1 MQSGLLAGIQLVEAF
16 HQIVNR
22 FHLFEERLQFI
33 QRQRGRAVA
42 FRVVRIRMR
51 FNKQTGDTYR
61 HTGAGQLAHLRT
73 TTAGGCA
80 KRVAALQRV
89 GDVENDRRVVEAFF
103 ITPKPSI
110 STTSCRN
117 RS

>member
-89 GDVENDRRVVEAFF
+89 GDVENDRRVVGAFF

-110 STTSCRN
+110 S
-117 RS
+117 

>member
-42 FRVVRIRMR
+42 FR
-51 FNKQTGDTYR
+51 
-61 HTGAGQLAHLRT
+61 AGPDPD
-73 TTAGGCA
+73 
-80 KRVAALQRV
+80 ALQ
-89 GDVENDRRVVEAFF
+89 
-103 ITPKPSI
+103 
-110 STTSCRN
+110 
-117 RS
+117 